1 MSEKTVDAP
10 ILSSLG
16 PEPWK
21 APWWKPAKGEGP
33 TFLYVVLVHV
43 LAVAG
48 LILFPLPDWRVLAAA
63 VALMWLNGLGVTIG
77 YHRAIAHSSLRL
89 HFVPRH
95 VLIFLAMFGGSGA
108 PPSWTAN
115 HRQHHSRVETP
126 EDISSPWIGGFWWA
140 HLRWLWQSGQ
150 VPLDRWC
157 PDLDKPEY
165 RFWTRMQV
173 AVVALSMF
181 FGLAFGLEAFFWL
194 GPIRLLYALHAQCF
208 VNSSAHMRR
217 ARKDGEDSSQNL
229 LWLGVFQFF
238 QGESWHGNH
247 HAKPGVARF
256 GWRPWQLDFGWYTI
270 LLLERLGLAT
280 NVRRPRLD

>member
-1 MSEKTVDAP
+1 MNTP

-21 APWWKPAKGEGP
+21 APWWKPARGEWP
-33 TFLYVVLVHV
+33 TFLYIVLTHV
-43 LAVAG
+43 LALLGVC
-48 LILFPLPDWRVLAAA
+48 LYPLPDWRVLLATFL
-63 VALMWLNGLGVTIG
+63 VMWLGGLGVTIG
-77 YHRAIAHSSLRL
+77 YHRAIAHGALRL
-89 HFVPRH
+89 HPVPKH
-95 VLIFLAMFGGSGA
+95 LLIFLAMFSGSGA

-165 RFWTRMQV
+165 RFWTRMQIP
-173 AVVALSMF
+173 VVALSMF
-181 FGLAFGLEAFFWL
+181 GGLLFGVEAFFWF
-194 GPIRLLYALHAQCF
+194 GPIRLLYAMHAQCF
-208 VNSSAHMRR
+208 INSSAHMRHD
-217 ARKDGEDSSQNL
+217 RKDGEDSSQNL
-229 LWLGVFQFF
+229 IWLGVFQFF

-247 HAKPGVARF
+247 HAKPGAARF

-270 LLLERLGLAT
+270 VLLERLGLAT
-280 NVRRPRLD
+280 QVRRPR

>member
-1 MSEKTVDAP
+1 MEAP

-21 APWWKPAKGEGP
+21 APWWKPAKGEGS
-33 TFLYVVLVHV
+33 TFLYVVTVHV
-43 LAVAG
+43 LS
-48 LILFPLPDWRVLAAA
+48 LIGFILYPLPDWRVALAAF
-63 VALMWLNGLGVTIG
+63 LMMWLGGMGVTVA
-77 YHRAIAHSSLRL
+77 YHRAIAHGALRL
-89 HFVPRH
+89 HPIPRH
-95 VLIFLAMFGGSGA
+95 ILIFLAMFGGSGA

-140 HLRWLWQSGQ
+140 HLRWLWQTGQ

-165 RFWTRMQV
+165 RFWTRMQIPVV
-173 AVVALSMF
+173 AVSMF
-181 FGLAFGLEAFFWL
+181 IGLLFGVEAFFWF
-194 GPIRLLYALHAQCF
+194 GPIRLLYAMHAQCF
-208 VNSSAHMRR
+208 VNSSAHMRHG
-217 ARKDGEDSSQNL
+217 RKDGEDSSQNL
-229 LWLGVFQFF
+229 IWLGIFQCF

-247 HAKPGVARF
+247 HAKPGVAQF
-256 GWRPWQLDFGWYTI
+256 GWRRWQVDFGWYTI

-280 NVRRPRLD
+280 NVRRPRYD